1 MRRRRLG
8 SFLALAYAVFFVA
21 ILCLTTVGTLID
33 TIINDRE
40 LWGGVVVLGLVSLAG
55 VAILW
60 RCAYAATD
68 GQRLFLTTVRGTD
81 DVPLEAIAKV
91 VAHSKGWRYIEVHL
105 DTPAR
110 LGRTF
115 WIFGP
120 QDFSGAAL
128 WDAYEFLAGFAK
140 EASHDRPGSVP
151 PRTATRRQN
160 YLILSVW
167 VAMIVV
173 IWLLSLLAGS

>member
-1 MRRRRLG
+1 MLVN
-8 SFLALAYAVFFVA
+8 AV
-21 ILCLTTVGTLID
+21 
-33 TIINDRE
+33 INDRE
-40 LWGGVVVLGLVSLAG
+40 QWGGAVVLGLVSIGG

-68 GQRLFLTTVRGTD
+68 GQRLFLTTVRGAD

-91 VAHSKGWRYIEVHL
+91 VAYSKGWRYLEVQL
-105 DTPAR
+105 DPPSR

-115 WIFGP
+115 WILAP

-128 WDAYEFLAGFAK
+128 WDAYEFLTEFAK
-140 EASHDRPGSVP
+140 VASHDRPGAVP

-160 YLILSVW
+160 YLILTVW
-167 VAMIVV
+167 VALILV